1 MASAAGTSFVVE
13 CFWAGV
19 RDEDLSDL
27 DLRIEAAVADLAGKE
42 GSIAYRGSM
51 LIVDDEVI
59 LCLFD
64 GPIATVRQVTER
76 AGIAYE
82 RILQTRRAPASHT
95 SEARSE

>member
-1 MASAAGTSFVVE
+1 
-13 CFWAGV
+13 
-19 RDEDLSDL
+19 
-27 DLRIEAAVADLAGKE
+27 
-42 GSIAYRGSM
+42 M
-51 LIVDDEVI
+51 LIVDDEVV